1 MSLMEHSL
9 MASSSSIS
17 SSTPVQETEVQVEN
31 QQEHEQHEHN
41 QQQQNRNV
49 SSVRVSFTMISDWSS
64 SEFMDDVWSCII
76 ILLVCWFL
84 AVSAMVVMGFYGE
97 RDLPIGPNF
106 SSLLTANSLFVSEI
120 EVLEVTESK
129 LGPVLYGFY
138 KPPPLDVETNWSE
151 SYYTSVPAYSHK
163 EWIYYLNPGSEVDI
177 IYSAKSQDSSP
188 LFIVIAEGE
197 QDLLEWIED
206 PSYPNTTL
214 SWSIIQGSG
223 RIQQKVFTSSYYYVA
238 VANINPEPA
247 EVQLNISIQAFLY
260 NTTKAYCKCSLSEG
274 LCRLKLFPFKQN
286 VAVLSSPTRQQ
297 GTPPEDWFVKVS
309 YEPRWITYFVGS
321 GAMTLIFF
329 LIYKVCAK
337 FLNSS
342 RNGSDNER
350 TPLLGQKDDDILSLG
365 SSYDSV
371 SHDEEFEDPL
381 ALGSTEGKQLK
392 EGETENSHH
401 LCLVCSDTARDSFFL
416 PCGHCATCYTCGTRI
431 MEDAGVCPVCRRK
444 MKKLRRI
451 IAV

>member
-17 SSTPVQETEVQVEN
+17 SSVPVQETEVQVEN
-31 QQEHEQHEHN
+31 QQDH

-49 SSVRVSFTMISDWSS
+49 SSVRISFTMISDWSS
-64 SEFMDDVWSCII
+64 LDIMDDVWSCII

-84 AVSAMVVMGFYGE
+84 VSVMVVVGFYGAM
-97 RDLPIGPNF
+97 DLPISPNF
-106 SSLLTANSLFVSEI
+106 SRLLAANPLFVSEI
-120 EVLEVTESK
+120 EVYEVTGSK
-129 LGPVLYGFY
+129 QSPVLYGFY
-138 KPPPLDVETNWSE
+138 NPPPLDLETNWSE
-151 SYYTSVPAYSHK
+151 SFHTSIPAYSHK

-177 IYSAKSQDSSP
+177 MYSAKSLDSSP

-197 QDLLEWIED
+197 KDLVEWIED

-223 RIQQKVFTSSYYYVA
+223 RIQQKVFRSSYYYVA

-260 NTTKAYCKCSLSEG
+260 NTSKAYYKCSLNES
-274 LCRLKLFPFKQN
+274 LCGLKLFPFKQN
-286 VAVLSSPTRQQ
+286 VAILSSPGRQQ

-309 YEPRWITYFVGS
+309 YEPRWITYFLGS

-342 RNGSDNER
+342 QNGSDNER

-381 ALGSTEGKQLK
+381 PLGSTEGKQLK
-392 EGETENSHH
+392 EGETENPHH

-431 MEDAGVCPVCRRK
+431 IEEAGVCPVCRRK